1 MLAYSQRETRFGVL
15 IVSHV
20 RFLRESLGEIFGRDL
35 RCTVVGLCAD
45 LSTTLS
51 TCAALRPEV
60 VLLDAAFPDGLRA
73 VGHIRT
79 ATPRTRVVALALT
92 ETEQNVIA
100 WAEAGIAGYVPS
112 TAAISDLAAM
122 LTAILDGAQN
132 CSARVAAGLLRRIAE
147 GKARACPVEAS
158 VPPLTVREQQIID
171 MIGAGLSNKDI
182 ARRLNIGLA
191 MTKTHV
197 HNLLSK
203 LNIQRRGQ
211 AAVWLREQR
220 SHHELV

>member
-1 MLAYSQRETRFGVL
+1 
-15 IVSHV
+15 
-20 RFLRESLGEIFGRDL
+20 
-35 RCTVVGLCAD
+35 
-45 LSTTLS
+45 
-51 TCAALRPEV
+51 V

-73 VGHIRT
+73 VGHIRA

-112 TAAISDLAAM
+112 TAAIGDLAAT

-147 GKARACPVEAS
+147 GKARASLVEAS
-158 VPPLTVREQQIID
+158 VSPLTVREQQIID

-191 MTKTHV
+191 TTKTHV

-211 AAVWLREQR
+211 AAVWLREQPSASR
-220 SHHELV
+220 VGVVPR